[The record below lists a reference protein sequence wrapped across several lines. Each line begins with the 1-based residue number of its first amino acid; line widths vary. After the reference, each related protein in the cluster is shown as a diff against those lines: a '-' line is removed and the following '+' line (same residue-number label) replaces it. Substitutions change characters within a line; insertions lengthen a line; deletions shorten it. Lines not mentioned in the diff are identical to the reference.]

1 MAPVLFSSDDL
12 IDRCE
17 AKVALCRMDG
27 DASGHVPSE
36 FNLRRLFLREWG
48 RMLGHLNPDLHLA
61 MWEQGI
67 KQAAA
72 RFPAPEARKD
82 SER

>member
-1 MAPVLFSSDDL
+1 
-12 IDRCE
+12 
-17 AKVALCRMDG
+17 
-27 DASGHVPSE
+27 
-36 FNLRRLFLREWG
+36 
-48 RMLGHLNPDLHLA
+48 MLGHLNPDLHLA